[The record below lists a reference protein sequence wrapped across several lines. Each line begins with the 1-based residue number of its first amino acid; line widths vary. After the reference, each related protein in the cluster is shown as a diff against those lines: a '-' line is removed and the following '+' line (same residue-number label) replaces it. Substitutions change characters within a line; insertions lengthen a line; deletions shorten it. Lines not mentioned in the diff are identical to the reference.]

1 MRYAGIIANDFA
13 AAPGVSLSFFTQGCP
28 HRCAGCHN
36 PETWQYSGGK
46 EFTQETMNRII
57 QGLQANGVERSLAIM
72 GGEPL
77 CPENQFLTDLIIE
90 QVKHELP
97 NTKVYIWSG
106 YTMEE
111 LSYNPSPALKRIL
124 EQADYLIDGRF
135 ILAER
140 DITLPMRGSRNQRIW
155 NLQTKEDVTNDF

>member
-1 MRYAGIIANDFA
+1 M
-13 AAPGVSLSFFTQGCP
+13 S
-28 HRCAGCHN
+28 
-36 PETWQYSGGK
+36 
-46 EFTQETMNRII
+46 RII

-90 QVKHELP
+90 QVKQELP

-106 YTMEE
+106 YTLEE

-124 EQADYLIDGRF
+124 EQTDYLIDGRF
-135 ILAER
+135 VLAER

-155 NLQTKEDVTNDF
+155 NLQTKEDVISTA

>member
-1 MRYAGIIANDFA
+1 MRFAGIVSNDFA
-13 AAPGVSLSFFTQGCP
+13 AAPGVSFSFFTQGCP

-77 CPENQFLTDLIIE
+77 CPENQFLTALIIE
-90 QVKHELP
+90 QVKQELP
-97 NTKVYIWSG
+97 NTKIYIWSG

-111 LSYNPSPALKRIL
+111 LSHHPTPVLKRIL
-124 EQADYLIDGRF
+124 ESADYLIDGRF
-135 ILAER
+135 ILDQR
-140 DITLPMRGSRNQRIW
+140 DITLKMRGSRNQRIW
-155 NLQTKEDVTNDF
+155 NLHTKEDVTNDF

>member
-28 HRCAGCHN
+28 HRCVGCQN

-57 QGLQANGVERSLAIM
+57 QGLQANGIERSLAIM

-90 QVKHELP
+90 QVKQELP

-155 NLQTKEDVTNDF
+155 NLHTKEDVTNDF

>member
-13 AAPGVSLSFFTQGCP
+13 AAPGVSLSLFTQGCP

-57 QGLQANGVERSLAIM
+57 QGLQANGIERSLAIM

-90 QVKHELP
+90 QVKQELP

-135 ILAER
+135 VLAER